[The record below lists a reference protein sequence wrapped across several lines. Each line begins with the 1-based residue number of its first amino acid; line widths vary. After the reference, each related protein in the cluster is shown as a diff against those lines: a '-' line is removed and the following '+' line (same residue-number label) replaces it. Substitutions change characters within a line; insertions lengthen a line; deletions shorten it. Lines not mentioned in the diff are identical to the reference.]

1 MTARNRVVRE
11 PYATWCG
18 RTPVEIIH
26 GLLPDCFI
34 FDHMQGYSASDCG
47 PNLRIP
53 MPMTS
58 AFKKVAV
65 FVKPTEIM
73 VVPLQALI
81 KVIEACG
88 AEVFLCER
96 SAASLKGRSNR
107 PGHPRAELGAMCDL
121 AIVLGGDGTML
132 GVARDLAGF
141 DIPIIGVNAGR
152 LGFITDIVLEDMETI
167 LPQVLAGRYTRDVRR
182 MLACEVVRKGKS
194 IFSGIAVNDVGI
206 SHGRAGGM
214 VEFVI
219 YVNGQQMSSQ
229 SADGI
234 ICSTSTGSTAYS
246 LAAGGPILHPSLQG
260 LCLVP
265 VAPHTLSNR
274 PIVLPANVAIDIEL
288 TNARDAVAYCD
299 MQEFFDDVQPG
310 DVLKIRP
317 TEMTMTM
324 LHPAGYDYFDL
335 LRRKLKWNFMP
346 TSVKR
351 RTNSSGS

>member
-1 MTARNRVVRE
+1 
-11 PYATWCG
+11 
-18 RTPVEIIH
+18 
-26 GLLPDCFI
+26 
-34 FDHMQGYSASDCG
+34 
-47 PNLRIP
+47 
-53 MPMTS
+53 MTS

-288 TNARDAVAYCD
+288 TNARD
-299 MQEFFDDVQPG
+299 G
-310 DVLKIRP
+310 SR
-317 TEMTMTM
+317 
-324 LHPAGYDYFDL
+324 L
-335 LRRKLKWNFMP
+335 LRHAGVLRRAAR
-346 TSVKR
+346 R
-351 RTNSSGS
+351 RTQDPSDRDDHDDASSCGIRLLRSAAPQAQVELHAHEREEAHEFLGKLIE

>member
-1 MTARNRVVRE
+1 
-11 PYATWCG
+11 
-18 RTPVEIIH
+18 
-26 GLLPDCFI
+26 
-34 FDHMQGYSASDCG
+34 
-47 PNLRIP
+47 
-53 MPMTS
+53 
-58 AFKKVAV
+58 
-65 FVKPTEIM
+65 
-73 VVPLQALI
+73 
-81 KVIEACG
+81 
-88 AEVFLCER
+88 
-96 SAASLKGRSNR
+96 
-107 PGHPRAELGAMCDL
+107 
-121 AIVLGGDGTML
+121 
-132 GVARDLAGF
+132 
-141 DIPIIGVNAGR
+141 
-152 LGFITDIVLEDMETI
+152 
-167 LPQVLAGRYTRDVRR
+167 

-299 MQEFFDDVQPG
+299 MQEFFDVQPG

>member
-1 MTARNRVVRE
+1 
-11 PYATWCG
+11 
-18 RTPVEIIH
+18 
-26 GLLPDCFI
+26 
-34 FDHMQGYSASDCG
+34 
-47 PNLRIP
+47 
-53 MPMTS
+53 MTS

-107 PGHPRAELGAMCDL
+107 PGHPRAELGAMC
-121 AIVLGGDGTML
+121 
-132 GVARDLAGF
+132 DLAGF

-299 MQEFFDDVQPG
+299 MQEFFDVQPG

>member
-1 MTARNRVVRE
+1 MT
-11 PYATWCG
+11 
-18 RTPVEIIH
+18 
-26 GLLPDCFI
+26 L
-34 FDHMQGYSASDCG
+34 
-47 PNLRIP
+47 
-53 MPMTS
+53 

-73 VVPLQALI
+73 IVPLQALI
-81 KVIEACG
+81 RVIEKCG
-88 AEVFLCER
+88 AEEFLCER
-96 SAASLKGRSNR
+96 SAASLKGRSQR
-107 PGHPRAELGAMCDL
+107 PGYTRQELGEMCDL
-121 AIVLGGDGTML
+121 AVVLGGDGTML
-132 GVARDLAGF
+132 GVARDLSNSE
-141 DIPIIGVNAGR
+141 IPIIGVNAGR
-152 LGFITDIVLEDMETI
+152 LGFITDIVLEDMERV
-167 LPQVLAGRYTRDVRR
+167 LPKVLQGRYIRDVRPL
-182 MLACEVVRKGKS
+182 LAGEVVRQGKTL
-194 IFSGIAVNDVGI
+194 FSGIAVNDIGI

-234 ICSTSTGSTAYS
+234 ICSTATGSTAYA

-260 LCLVP
+260 VCLVP

-288 TNARDAVAYCD
+288 TNARDAVAYFD
-299 MQEFFDDVQPG
+299 MQDFCDIQPG
-310 DVLKIRP
+310 DVLRIRS
-317 TEMTMTM
+317 TDQRMTM

-351 RTNSSGS
+351 QTNGSTN